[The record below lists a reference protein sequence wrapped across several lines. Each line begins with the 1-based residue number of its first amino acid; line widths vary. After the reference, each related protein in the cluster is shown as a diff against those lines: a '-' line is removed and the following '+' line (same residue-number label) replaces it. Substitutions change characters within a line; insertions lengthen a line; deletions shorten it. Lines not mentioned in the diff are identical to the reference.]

1 MNKLDYLRKV
11 FAHTKGK
18 TFENYV
24 INQIWAKVE
33 ELGIISGYSTICK
46 TAKWICFA

>member
-1 MNKLDYLRKV
+1 MDKLEYLRKV

-24 INQIWAKVE
+24 INQIWAKV
-33 ELGIISGYSTICK
+33 
-46 TAKWICFA
+46 